1 MKRTQ
6 PEWLILVT
14 INDNNKISYN
24 TLYINTSTQ
33 SKKEEY
39 FGYIVDIAN
48 DGNGLIRRFN
58 YEKIVY

>member
-14 INDNNKISYN
+14 KSMIIKNKLQHA
-24 TLYINTSTQ
+24 LYQYLDSI
-33 SKKEEY
+33 KRR

-58 YEKIVY
+58 YEK